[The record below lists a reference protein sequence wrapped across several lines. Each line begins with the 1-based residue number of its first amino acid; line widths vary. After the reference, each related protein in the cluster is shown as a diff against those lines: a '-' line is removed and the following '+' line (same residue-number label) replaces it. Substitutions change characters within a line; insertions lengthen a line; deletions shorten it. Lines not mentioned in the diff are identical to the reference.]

1 MPFTYDASADCCLS
15 AENITSTAFID
26 VTALLDPR
34 DASPT
39 LNMGT
44 EGILPSNVWCW
55 LSFFARIVVLYKK
68 RLSTERLHSI
78 ASLKNF
84 SSLTR

>member
-68 RLSTERLHSI
+68 IKYGKTAFDRLFKKLQQ
-78 ASLKNF
+78 LN
-84 SSLTR
+84 